1 MLSATVAVVSRLNS
15 RACGVR
21 DGFDGVEVSVA
32 SENAEDDDEDGNAVL
47 ESSSRRPSSERT
59 SALSHC
65 CTEIEKKKKR
75 QLSAESSRTKRH
87 LGSMNW
93 ARDKS
98 H

>member
-21 DGFDGVEVSVA
+21 DGFDVVEVSVA
-32 SENAEDDDEDGNAVL
+32 SEDEDNEDGDATL
-47 ESSSRRPSSERT
+47 RSKSRRPSSERT

-75 QLSAESSRTKRH
+75 QLRAESSRTKRH